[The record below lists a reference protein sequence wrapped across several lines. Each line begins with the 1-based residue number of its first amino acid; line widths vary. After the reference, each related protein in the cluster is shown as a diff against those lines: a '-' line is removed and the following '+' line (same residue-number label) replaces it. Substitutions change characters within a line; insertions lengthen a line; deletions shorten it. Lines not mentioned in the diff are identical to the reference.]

1 MSGQGLRLV
10 HAAAASGTW
19 KEHLHSNNTSNV
31 IQTCIILLT
40 NFTSKFQHFQP
51 ERHVE
56 NNRFRQ
62 EPVGG
67 SGFCS
72 RKAGGIGNFRQD
84 SLGKLVAVGVKTLV
98 LQARMLRG
106 ATDARKRG
114 SVICAGMCWVE
125 LLDYDSPMSNV
136 GWRLVILILDCGH
149 LTMSNVTKCSAER
162 DSFND
167 WVPLGGQKTEWAGN
181 GYIII

>member
-1 MSGQGLRLV
+1 M
-10 HAAAASGTW
+10 
-19 KEHLHSNNTSNV
+19 
-31 IQTCIILLT
+31 
-40 NFTSKFQHFQP
+40 

-67 SGFCS
+67 SGFCT

-106 ATDARKRG
+106 ATDAPKRG

-125 LLDYDSPMSNV
+125 LLDYDSPRKWLKSCQSCHSHF
-136 GWRLVILILDCGH
+136 GLW
-149 LTMSNVTKCSAER
+149 
-162 DSFND
+162 
-167 WVPLGGQKTEWAGN
+167 
-181 GYIII
+181 